1 MFIIYVTV
9 CTTLYIL
16 NILIKCG
23 TNIIMLGGHDLNM
36 GRSGTGEGGGGG
48 VHNIQVTPIE
58 YTGSAVQFE
67 EV

>member
-16 NILIKCG
+16 NSLIKCG

-36 GRSGTGEGGGGG
+36 GRSGTGGGER
-48 VHNIQVTPIE
+48 VHNIQVTHIE
-58 YTGSAVQFE
+58 YTGSAVKFE
-67 EV
+67 KINC